1 LERQFRGGGFAQPS
15 LMKKARSTVLS
26 PVRRL
31 VRSSLILSPSISGK
45 LISLSD
51 RHSNFVQ
58 PKREAEDVPPREL
71 WENYAFTEEAYLESG
86 QRDVAAVLDAV
97 EPFLAEWPRVALDFG
112 CAAARMLRFFPAEKD
127 SELWGVDINAE
138 HVSWCQRHL
147 PRLNFATTSTA
158 PHLPFE
164 DAYFDLVYAASVFT
178 HISDLADAWLLEL
191 RRVMRK
197 GAIAYV
203 TVHDTI
209 TYRQL
214 FTKYAL
220 DPLFSRWLKRP
231 AALSSPIRHWSAI
244 TTCSGSAPTPIRRSS
259 TTGRSWKRNGE
270 NGCDSLRTSRKSTA
284 TSLPSFFRS
293 PELPAAASHDGALAE
308 PSADCITSIEAVE
321 KFGPALVD
329 EVGGG
334 IANVAIVEALSSR
347 ARGKRSEANVGAVAP
362 SRPLL

>member
-1 LERQFRGGGFAQPS
+1 
-15 LMKKARSTVLS
+15 MKKARSTVLS

-97 EPFLAEWPRVALDFG
+97 EPFLAEWPRVVLDFG
-112 CAAARMLRFFPAEKD
+112 CASARMLRFFPAEKD

-197 GAIAYV
+197 GAIGYV

-220 DPLFSRWLKRP
+220 DPLFSPLVEEARRFEQSHQALERDYDMFWFGADPYSQVFYDRPFLEAKWGKWLRLLAYKP
-231 AALSSPIRHWSAI
+231 QIDGHQSA
-244 TTCSGSAPTPIRRSS
+244 SVLQKP
-259 TTGRSWKRNGE
+259 
-270 NGCDSLRTSRKSTA
+270 
-284 TSLPSFFRS
+284 
-293 PELPAAASHDGALAE
+293 
-308 PSADCITSIEAVE
+308 
-321 KFGPALVD
+321 
-329 EVGGG
+329 
-334 IANVAIVEALSSR
+334 
-347 ARGKRSEANVGAVAP
+347 
-362 SRPLL
+362 